1 MTASRKV
8 IKDVFCWKQ
17 KYFWNQYQPSLICQL
32 FPQSLCIIWRI
43 SILENRGPQFESM
56 GCQPLSSVTLGS
68 SICLLAVLKLVW
80 RRSGQGGGTMSVV
93 GRNWVDFSLE
103 SWHLIWLLLGQR
115 LYLWGSSN
123 GARKV
128 EQRLGWMVVAVTEV
142 LSWRQWN
149 FTHAFK
155 SSEGSK
161 KSALSLLPFFR
172 GSACVCQVVGS
183 SLWVRL
189 VPSMPLW
196 SARHTA
202 YIPYVSG
209 RGLTGDCKIR
219 LPIGRNI
226 YLTLL
231 SSSPPANHPFT
242 FLIPTHLS
250 RISLDFTSSWK
261 HSRNV
266 SSS

>member
-68 SICLLAVLKLVW
+68 SICLLAILKLVW

-93 GRNWVDFSLE
+93 GRKWVDFSLE

-115 LYLWGSSN
+115 WYLWGSSN
-123 GARKV
+123 GTGKV
-128 EQRLGWMVVAVTEV
+128 DQRLGWMVVAATVV

-155 SSEGSK
+155 NSEGSK

-172 GSACVCQVVGS
+172 GSAFLRWWGAPCGSGLCLPCPYEVPGTLHVSHMCLVEAWLVTVKSDSQSAGTSIWLCSFFSPCQ
-183 SLWVRL
+183 
-189 VPSMPLW
+189 PS
-196 SARHTA
+196 
-202 YIPYVSG
+202 
-209 RGLTGDCKIR
+209 
-219 LPIGRNI
+219 
-226 YLTLL
+226 
-231 SSSPPANHPFT
+231 F
-242 FLIPTHLS
+242 HLS
-250 RISLDFTSSWK
+250 DSYSSF
-261 HSRNV
+261 RYQLRLYFFLEAF
-266 SSS
+266 